1 MSLLLRLFVCM
12 CYLSIGNLLVDDI
25 ETAICWGAQIS
36 GGFSAVEI
44 FYFSRQ
50 IFTAEV
56 SILNDFFIIKATSFC
71 MKNCPKCAIQHKRSY
86 PRFTF
91 LSIEVKCYQDKLSHH
106 DWLRINDDRVSENPY
121 ASQTVYISWQKIDK
135 QMNMDYFCS
144 AKSVLKTFSS
154 HFLQ

>member
-1 MSLLLRLFVCM
+1 MTLRQQSVGE
-12 CYLSIGNLLVDDI
+12 YK
-25 ETAICWGAQIS
+25 S

-44 FYFSRQ
+44 FYFSRK
-50 IFTAEV
+50 IFAVEV
-56 SILNDFFIIKATSFC
+56 SILNDISIIKATSFC
-71 MKNCPKCAIQHKRSY
+71 VKNRPKFATQHKRFY
-86 PRFTF
+86 PRFPF

-121 ASQTVYISWQKIDK
+121 SSQTVYNSWQKIDK

-144 AKSVLKTFSS
+144 ERSVLKTLSS